1 MRLLLD
7 THVLLW
13 ALGDPDRIA
22 AAAVAQIRN
31 PANELLV
38 SAATPLEI
46 ATKHRIGKL
55 PDAGSVLAAYSDVLR
70 TLGAKELPITSHHAL
85 VAGQLSWDHRDP
97 FDRIL
102 AAQSI
107 TESIPLVTSDSVF
120 DTIGGVRTLWT

>member
-22 AAAVAQIRN
+22 AAAAANIRN
-31 PANELLV
+31 PANELFV
-38 SAATPLEI
+38 SAATPFEI

-55 PDAGSVLAAYSDVLR
+55 PDAGPVVAAYSDLVR
-70 TLGAKELPITSHHAL
+70 TLGAKELPMTSHHAL
-85 VAGQLSWDHRDP
+85 VAGQLPWEHRDP

-107 TESIPLVTSDSVF
+107 IESIPLVTSDKVF
-120 DTIGGVRTLWT
+120 GTIGGVRTLWA